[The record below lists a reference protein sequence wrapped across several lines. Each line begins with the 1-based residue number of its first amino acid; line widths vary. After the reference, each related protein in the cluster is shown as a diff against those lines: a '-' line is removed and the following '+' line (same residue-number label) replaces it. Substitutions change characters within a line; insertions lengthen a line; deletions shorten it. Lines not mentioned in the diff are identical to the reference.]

1 MTNEEAAPLVREL
14 RAEGWTQRDIA
25 ELLEISTNRVWR
37 ILSPE
42 NAKAASKESNRRY
55 LARNSVSLC
64 DVPKEQIF
72 SVYVH
77 GDKPRFGAK

>member
-14 RAEGWTQRDIA
+14 HAEGWTRKDIA
-25 ELLEISTNRVWR
+25 ELLEISTARIFR
-37 ILSPE
+37 ILFPE
-42 NAKAASKESNRRY
+42 KARASSRESVRRY
-55 LARNSVSLC
+55 VARNSVSLC